1 MLVCYSQ
8 ANVDLPCHTSVQ
20 ENHMLKFITPNWS
33 APSHIKAFS
42 TTRLDGKSTGVF
54 EGLNLGL
61 HVGDDPRKVLQN
73 RSLLTEYSNSP
84 DNFCWLQQ
92 THSTILLK
100 IENGTPQGLEA
111 DACWSDISK
120 QVCVV
125 MTADCLPV
133 LLTNKTGSF
142 VAAIHAGWR
151 GLCDGII
158 EKSIQAICNELNILS
173 SDLLVW
179 LGPCIGKN
187 AFEVG
192 GEVRQ
197 QFMTQD
203 PLSKHAF
210 EPQSVRYLADL
221 HQLARLRL
229 APFNVAE
236 ITVSDHCTYSE
247 EALFYSYRRDG
258 KTGRMATFI
267 FIDNL

>member
-1 MLVCYSQ
+1 
-8 ANVDLPCHTSVQ
+8 
-20 ENHMLKFITPNWS
+20 MLKLITPNWS
-33 APSHIKAFS
+33 APKHIKAFS
-42 TTRLDGKSTGVF
+42 STRLNGESIGVF

-61 HVGDDPRKVLQN
+61 HVDDDKNTVLKN
-73 RSLLTEYSNSP
+73 RELLTKHLNIP

-100 IENGTPQGLEA
+100 IDQHTQQGIEA
-111 DACWSDISK
+111 DASWSDIKK

-133 LLTNKTGSF
+133 LITDKAGSF
-142 VAAIHAGWR
+142 VSAIHAGWR

-158 EKSIQAICNELNILS
+158 EKSIDTICQELNIDS
-173 SDLLVW
+173 TDLLVW

-192 GEVRQ
+192 AEVRDM
-197 QFMTQD
+197 FINQD
-203 PLSKHAF
+203 AQARHAF
-210 EPQSVRYLADL
+210 VVHQDRYLADL
-221 HQLARLRL
+221 QQLARLRI

-236 ITVSDHCTYSE
+236 ITASEHCTFSQPE
-247 EALFYSYRRDG
+247 LFYSYRRDG

-267 FIDNL
+267 YIE

>member
-1 MLVCYSQ
+1 
-8 ANVDLPCHTSVQ
+8 
-20 ENHMLKFITPNWS
+20 MLKLIKPNWS

-54 EGLNLGL
+54 QGLNLGL
-61 HVGDDPRKVLQN
+61 HVDDDPKVVLKN
-73 RSLLTEYSNSP
+73 RSLLSEYLNIP

-92 THSTILLK
+92 THSTALLK
-100 IENGTPQGLEA
+100 IDGDTKQQVEA
-111 DACWSDISK
+111 DACWSDITK

-133 LLTNKTGSF
+133 LMTDKKGSF

-158 EKSIQAICNELNILS
+158 EKTLETICNEVNVKS
-173 SDLLVW
+173 TDLLVW
-179 LGPCIGKN
+179 LGPCIGPK

-192 GEVRQ
+192 EEVRE
-197 QFMTQD
+197 QFIVHN
-203 PLSKHAF
+203 PLADHAF
-210 EPQSVRYLADL
+210 VPHKDRYLADL

-236 ITVSDHCTYSE
+236 ITESEHCTFSQPE
-247 EALFYSYRRDG
+247 LFYSYRRDG
-258 KTGRMATFI
+258 QTGRMATFI
-267 FIDNL
+267 FIDSL